1 MSKIKHEDIASLI
14 KERIDNFELNPNQCK
29 VIVIDSIP
37 AHLPNEMIYKE
48 SMIRMEP
55 DELIRPMS
63 LLCKQDKKKDRFGNY
78 IKRKFK

>member
-1 MSKIKHEDIASLI
+1 
-14 KERIDNFELNPNQCK
+14 
-29 VIVIDSIP
+29 
-37 AHLPNEMIYKE
+37 
-48 SMIRMEP
+48 MIRLEP